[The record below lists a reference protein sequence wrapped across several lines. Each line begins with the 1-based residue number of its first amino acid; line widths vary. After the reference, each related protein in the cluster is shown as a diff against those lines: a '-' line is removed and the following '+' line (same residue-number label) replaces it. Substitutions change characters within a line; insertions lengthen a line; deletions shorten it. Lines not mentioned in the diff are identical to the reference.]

1 MLKKTRISTSLSLQV
16 TFEYLNPPKL
26 NELQCLSRR
35 YYNNMAPALLQRM
48 HLWVKGNATHGYCVL
63 LFGEVV
69 RVFDGIHW
77 TEVTVTE
84 AGDSRTSE

>member
-1 MLKKTRISTSLSLQV
+1 M
-16 TFEYLNPPKL
+16 
-26 NELQCLSRR
+26 
-35 YYNNMAPALLQRM
+35 
-48 HLWVKGNATHGYCVL
+48 KGNATHGYCVL

-84 AGDSRTSE
+84 AGDLRTSEER